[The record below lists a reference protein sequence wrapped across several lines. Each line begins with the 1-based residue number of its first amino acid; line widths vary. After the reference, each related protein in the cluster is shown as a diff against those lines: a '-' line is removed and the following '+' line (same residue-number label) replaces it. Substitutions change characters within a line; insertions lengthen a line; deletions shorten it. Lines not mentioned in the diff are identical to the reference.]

1 MQRLAGLCI
10 DYGQKRR
17 NCLDSKISRSSST
30 PLYQAPRLPVTNK
43 ENSFKNNRLPSLF
56 RILFVFIICLS
67 LACLSSGKADA
78 ANQSKKSHK
87 AGKKISRDA
96 KPYNPPYAH
105 ILVDATTG
113 RVLSQSDADRALYP
127 ASLTKIMTL
136 LLTFEALESGRVSLH
151 SSVIFS
157 SHAANMPPSRIG
169 LKAGQSISVENAI
182 KALVTKSANDVAT
195 ALGEKLGGS
204 ETRFAQMMNL
214 KARQIGMAQ
223 THFEN
228 ASGLHNIRQVSS
240 ARDMAKLA
248 MYLMRTYPHYY
259 RYFSLK
265 EFHFNGKVN
274 KNHNKLME
282 KYRGMDGL
290 KTGYTI
296 PSGFNLVASARRGN
310 TRLIGVVFGGKSAN
324 SRNTQMASLLDS
336 GFNGTSIDVQ
346 TPRII
351 PQQNQIVASRIVEKS
366 DKNTQINS
374 VQAPP
379 SGLKPPAGLKPAAAR
394 ASTPTPQFQ
403 NLTGTATRLNSEKNP
418 SWAVQIGA
426 FRDRLSTDQAIYRAI
441 QSLPA
446 PLNAGNPVI
455 IPLKTSRASWL
466 FRARIGGYTQAQA
479 LQACKYLADCLPIS
493 PNAD

>member
-1 MQRLAGLCI
+1 
-10 DYGQKRR
+10 
-17 NCLDSKISRSSST
+17 
-30 PLYQAPRLPVTNK
+30 VTNK
-43 ENSFKNNRLPSLF
+43 ENSFRNNRLPSLF
-56 RILFVFIICLS
+56 RIVFVFIICLS
-67 LACLSSGKADA
+67 LGCFPSGEADA

-87 AGKKISRDA
+87 SGKKISRDA

-136 LLTFEALESGRVSLH
+136 LLTFEALESGRLSLH
-151 SSVIFS
+151 SSVVFS

-169 LKAGQSISVENAI
+169 LKAGQSMSVENAI

-195 ALGEKLGGS
+195 ALGEKLGGT

-214 KARQIGMAQ
+214 KARQIGMSQ

-248 MYLMRTYPHYY
+248 MYLMRSYPNYY

-265 EFHFNGKVN
+265 EFRFNGKVN
-274 KNHNKLME
+274 KNHNKLMQTY
-282 KYRGMDGL
+282 KGMDGL
-290 KTGYTI
+290 KTGYII

-310 TRLIGVVFGGKSAN
+310 TRLIGVVFGGKSPH
-324 SRNTQMASLLDS
+324 SRNTQMANLLDS
-336 GFNGTSIDVQ
+336 GFNGTSINVQ

-366 DKNTQINS
+366 DK
-374 VQAPP
+374 
-379 SGLKPPAGLKPAAAR
+379 KPTAR
-394 ASTPTPQFQ
+394 TSTPTPQFQ
-403 NLTGTATRLNSEKNP
+403 NLTGTGTRLNSEKNP

-455 IPLKTSRASWL
+455 IPLKTSSASWL

-479 LQACKYLADCLPIS
+479 MQACKYLADCLPIS
-493 PNAD
+493 PDAD